1 MTKRPDDP
9 TPEPP
14 GGRASERLK
23 QFEQARKPASDKP
36 KPPPSNPENDDSEK
50 EQQ

>member
-9 TPEPP
+9 NPEPP

-23 QFEQARKPASDKP
+23 QFEQARKPATDKP
-36 KPPPSNPENDDSEK
+36 KPPASTTKNENSEK